1 MAKSP
6 QSISSNAVPNAIK
19 AQMFLSIDGG
29 FLFFKQWKIA
39 AGFKI
44 RIFAKGPGGP

>member
-1 MAKSP
+1 MALELVYEKSKAL
-6 QSISSNAVPNAIK
+6 AVAILNK
-19 AQMFLSIDGG
+19 STEL
-29 FLFFKQWKIA
+29 LNR